1 MTFLLGPL
9 RDVFSLVCTGY
20 QASFSFNLVDI
31 LQTQGDH
38 IAKCIG
44 ACREKDAVMDASE
57 ESEEWWVQ
65 QVIANRGK
73 SNYAKNCTPGC
84 KAPQRS
90 VPCSVQC
97 RIVSQSGAVCLD
109 YNFEGQEQRRQ
120 DGNFNGGVLAYYE
133 HVNAVGDNLDDN
145 FDFS

>member
-1 MTFLLGPL
+1 M
-9 RDVFSLVCTGY
+9 CTGY

-73 SNYAKNCTPGC
+73 SNYAKNCTPGRERNC
-84 KAPQRS
+84 SPFRS
-90 VPCSVQC
+90 NRPMPSSPHSLTE
-97 RIVSQSGAVCLD
+97 RAVCLD

-133 HVNAVGDNLDDN
+133 HVNAVGDNLEDN